1 MYILFISELVYKF
14 IYILFINLV
23 GYLDIF
29 CSQLSWNIN
38 LYINVYLSTQVT
50 SIIYCFLL
58 KLIIIVRKKIV
69 QPMGSTRPNPTQ
81 LGWVGLDLCDG
92 LDWVE
97 FFLTHH
103 GGLGKKIPSTR
114 PMHTPTYTISL
125 QVYLFQNHLIVFTS
139 RENC

>member
-50 SIIYCFLL
+50 SVIYCFLL
-58 KLIIIVRKKIV
+58 NLIIIVRKKL
-69 QPMGSTRPNPTQ
+69 SNP
-81 LGWVGLDLCDG
+81 
-92 LDWVE
+92 
-97 FFLTHH
+97 
-103 GGLGKKIPSTR
+103 
-114 PMHTPTYTISL
+114 
-125 QVYLFQNHLIVFTS
+125 
-139 RENC
+139 